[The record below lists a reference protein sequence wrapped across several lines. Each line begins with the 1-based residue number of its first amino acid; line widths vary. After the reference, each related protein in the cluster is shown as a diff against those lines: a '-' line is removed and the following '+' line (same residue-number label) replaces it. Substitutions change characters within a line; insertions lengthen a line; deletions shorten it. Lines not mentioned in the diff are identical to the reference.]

1 MFDKLILLIRGDTR
15 WHSRKS
21 RKPHIVGECGKKTA
35 LELVVLYLRRVK
47 RRIDRWSGH
56 PEGGTR
62 HIRSPIRCNG
72 VLHEFGQSFFSR
84 FDLGAVLMRLRGPEC
99 GSRRRFPF
107 SLAARGHHRVTGER
121 QQVGALWE
129 DPRERPPE
137 YPSGLACPMLCYP
150 ARGPA
155 NLRRRSDFLS
165 LISIRALNGRPRV
178 SIMVWSG
185 LNKVVVIGC

>member
-1 MFDKLILLIRGDTR
+1 MFYKLVLLIRGDTR

-35 LELVVLYLRRVK
+35 LEPVVLYLRRVK

-99 GSRRRFPF
+99 GSHRRFPF
-107 SLAARGHHRVTGER
+107 SLAARGHPRVTGER

-129 DPRERPPE
+129 DTRAARVPERPCLPDALLSCAGSGEFAPE
-137 YPSGLACPMLCYP
+137 IGFLEF
-150 ARGPA
+150 
-155 NLRRRSDFLS
+155 DFDSWRLMGDPES
-165 LISIRALNGRPRV
+165 QSWYGRD
-178 SIMVWSG
+178 
-185 LNKVVVIGC
+185 